1 MHKWGKG
8 ECDSL
13 IRGPIG
19 PSDPDRGGSI
29 PIKSQGNRMP
39 PPVRRSTQ
47 RTICHHLVGKC
58 M

>member
-29 PIKSQGNRMP
+29 PIKSQGN
-39 PPVRRSTQ
+39 
-47 RTICHHLVGKC
+47 
-58 M
+58 